1 MFSRFWRTS
10 EKSSFLLYL
19 PSNLMPV
26 LVLKPNKVGSAN
38 AHAFSM
44 YVLVHFLKKYI
55 LGYTYFIIIIYQL
68 PEAVSLGN
76 AILGRW
82 S

>member
-26 LVLKPNKVGSAN
+26 LDLEPNKVGRAN

-44 YVLVHFLKKYI
+44 YVLVHFFFKKVHSGIHLLYHHYI
-55 LGYTYFIIIIYQL
+55 PAT
-68 PEAVSLGN
+68 
-76 AILGRW
+76 
-82 S
+82 

>member
-1 MFSRFWRTS
+1 MFSSFWRTS

-26 LVLKPNKVGSAN
+26 LDLKPNKIGRAN

-44 YVLVHFLKKYI
+44 YVLVHFLKKVRSGIHLLHHYYI
-55 LGYTYFIIIIYQL
+55 PAT
-68 PEAVSLGN
+68 
-76 AILGRW
+76 
-82 S
+82 